1 MQDFSKIGLHKVR
14 QSPISD
20 DNVKQ
25 TEDTKL
31 KKTFKKGFERR
42 SYGELPE
49 SHRDP
54 GDDDRSC
61 RMTSL

>member
-31 KKTFKKGFERR
+31 KKKASSWKKSTVLKDGREKPVNTKLTVAT
-42 SYGELPE
+42 E
-49 SHRDP
+49 
-54 GDDDRSC
+54 
-61 RMTSL
+61 

>member
-31 KKTFKKGFERR
+31 KEKPLKKVLKDG
-42 SYGELPE
+42 LTAN
-49 SHRDP
+49 
-54 GDDDRSC
+54 C
-61 RMTSL
+61 LKVIAILAMTIDHAA